1 MKIGKFKIGLKKPPF
16 IVAELSGNHDGSL
29 KKALSIVDEVAK
41 AGAHAIK
48 LQTYTPDSMTLNLK
62 KTGFIIKDP
71 KSPWKGK
78 SLYNLYKKAMT
89 PWKWHKPIFDRAKKR
104 GLEYFS
110 SPFDEKAV
118 DFLESLKVP
127 AYKIASF
134 ENIDTNLIKKVSSK
148 KKPVIISTGMA
159 TLREIKEAYNTAR
172 YSGCNEIALL
182 KCTSTYPCSP
192 LESNLKT
199 ISDLR
204 KKFKCEIGLS
214 DHTMGIGAALT
225 SISFGAS
232 IIEKH
237 ITLKRSEGGVD
248 SSFSLEPQEL
258 SQLVRESKSA
268 YKSLGSVYYGP
279 TKSEKKNIKFRRSIY
294 VVKNVNVEDR
304 VNTNNIRSIRPG
316 LGLAP
321 KLFNNV
327 IGKKFKKKI
336 KKGTPL
342 TWKLIR

>member
-1 MKIGKFKIGLKKPPF
+1 MKIGKFKIEKNKPPF
-16 IVAELSGNHDGSL
+16 IVAELSGNHNGSL
-29 KKALSIVDEVAK
+29 DKALKIVDAVAK

-48 LQTYTPDSMTLNLK
+48 LQTFTPDSMTLNLK
-62 KTGFIIKDP
+62 KKGFIIKDQ

-104 GLEYFS
+104 GLVYFS

-148 KKPVIISTGMA
+148 KKPIIISTGMA
-159 TLREIKEAYNTAR
+159 SLIEIKEAFNTAKQ
-172 YSGCNEIALL
+172 SGCTNIALL

-192 LESNLKT
+192 LETNLKT

-214 DHTMGIGAALT
+214 DHTMGIGAALS

-237 ITLKRSEGGVD
+237 VTLKRSEGGVD

-258 SQLVRESKSA
+258 SQLVRESKST
-268 YKSLGSVYYGP
+268 YESLGSIYYGP
-279 TKSEKKNIKFRRSIY
+279 TKSEKNNIKFRRSIY
-294 VVKNVNVEDR
+294 VVENVNAEDR
-304 VNTNNIRSIRPG
+304 VNSNNIRSIRPS

-321 KLFNNV
+321 KFFNDV

-342 TWKLIR
+342 TWKLIK

>member
-1 MKIGKFKIGLKKPPF
+1 MKIGKFKIEKNKPPF
-16 IVAELSGNHDGSL
+16 IVAELSGNHNGSL
-29 KKALSIVDEVAK
+29 DKALKIVDAVAK

-48 LQTYTPDSMTLNLK
+48 LQTFTPDSMTLNLK
-62 KTGFIIKDP
+62 KKGIIIKDQ

-104 GLEYFS
+104 GLVYFS

-148 KKPVIISTGMA
+148 KKPIIISTGMA
-159 TLREIKEAYNTAR
+159 SLIEIKEAFNTAKQ
-172 YSGCNEIALL
+172 SGCTNIALL

-192 LESNLKT
+192 LETNLKT

-214 DHTMGIGAALT
+214 DHTMGIGAALS

-237 ITLKRSEGGVD
+237 VTLKRSEGGVD

-258 SQLVRESKSA
+258 SQLVRESKST
-268 YKSLGSVYYGP
+268 YESLGSIYYGP
-279 TKSEKKNIKFRRSIY
+279 TKSEKNNIKFRRSIY
-294 VVKNVNVEDR
+294 VVENVNAEDR
-304 VNTNNIRSIRPG
+304 VNSNNIRSIRPG

-321 KLFNNV
+321 KFFNDV

-342 TWKLIR
+342 TWKLIK